1 MAAGSGNS
9 AADVLTQLSEAFNL
23 SSDKLDNKA
32 DDTINI
38 TSTTSTG
45 SMSTSELSTEWR
57 YIAI

>member
-9 AADVLTQLSEAFNL
+9 AADVLTQLSGASNL
-23 SSDKLDNKA
+23 SSDEQDNKA

-45 SMSTSELSTEWR
+45 SMSISELSTEWR
-57 YIAI
+57 